1 MPNARSA
8 RTARPPITP
17 PTIAPT
23 FVLDLET
30 GDGVGE
36 LDADELVLD
45 DERIEETAE
54 TIGLL
59 DDADG
64 V

>member
-1 MPNARSA
+1 M
-8 RTARPPITP
+8 
-17 PTIAPT
+17 
-23 FVLDLET
+23 LDLET